1 MDISAEIE
9 QTEPEIKSWGMEFT
23 TDHDMCNLCEIRRRQ
38 QVPDLCRRN
47 ALSFLKTGTPQKQK
61 SLDQ

>member
-23 TDHDMCNLCEIRRRQ
+23 TDDDMCNLCEIRRRQ
-38 QVPDLCRRN
+38 QVPDLCLRN
-47 ALSFLKTGTPQKQK
+47 ALSFLRTGTPQKQK